1 MKKKKVPLRT
11 CIVCHK
17 ALSKKEMIRVVR
29 TPEGVVELD
38 PTGRKN
44 GRGAYICGRM
54 EGFERAMKTKAFE
67 RALKV
72 QLSADDRDR
81 LRQQFAEIAPRYAGF
96 ACGELSAGEASGH
109 ES

>member
-17 ALSKKEMIRVVR
+17 TLSKREMIRVVR

-38 PTGRKN
+38 PTGKKN

-54 EGFERAMKTKAFE
+54 EGFERARKTKAFE

-72 QLSADDRDR
+72 QLAAGDYDR
-81 LRQQFAEIAPRYAGF
+81 LREQFEQIAPRYAEF
-96 ACGELSAGEASGH
+96 RCGEETGD